1 MWLAVVDRIEV
12 DQWQL
17 SKFLSPYF
25 KDGLRLSPLVP
36 APVQQDVG
44 LVVQGSELLLVVS
57 LELDSVVVVTSP
69 GVEPGGG
76 VDAGVG
82 EVLVGLLTEQSQEG
96 QLDWTERIVAD
107 AEASSESGVPALSAL
122 PPGDVGHPAGVHVR
136 RDTGLSSCR
145 HVAVHLHSVVHHPQV
160 GIDPVET
167 WQWNIISMQ

>member
-57 LELDSVVVVTSP
+57 LELDGVVVIASP

-122 PPGDVGHPAGVHVR
+122 PPGDVGHPAGVYIR
-136 RDTGLSSCR
+136 RDTGLSSR
-145 HVAVHLHSVVHHPQV
+145 GHVAVHLHSVVHHPQV

>member
-57 LELDSVVVVTSP
+57 LELDGVVVIASP

-82 EVLVGLLTEQSQEG
+82 EVLMGLAGHQPEEG
-96 QLDWTERIVAD
+96 
-107 AEASSESGVPALSAL
+107 
-122 PPGDVGHPAGVHVR
+122 
-136 RDTGLSSCR
+136 
-145 HVAVHLHSVVHHPQV
+145 
-160 GIDPVET
+160 
-167 WQWNIISMQ
+167 